1 MKTGYCIPLALLLTA
16 LSCSQPSGRK
26 KGITKSLDLYL
37 PGDLE
42 ATLWAES
49 PLFYNPTNMDV
60 DIRGRVWITEA
71 VDYRN
76 FNNDSA
82 KHLYHANGDRV
93 MILED
98 TDGDGR
104 ADTSK
109 VFVQDSDLIA
119 PVGIAVIGNK
129 VVVSCS
135 PNMIVYTDENGDD
148 RPDKKEIFLTGFGG
162 HDHDHSLHAAYA
174 GPDGNWYF
182 NTGNAGPH
190 IVKDKSG
197 WTLRSGSIYTGGS
210 PYNNKNSGN
219 MKSDDGKVWVGGLA
233 LCIKPDGTGLKVLGH
248 NFRNA
253 YEVIPDSYG
262 NLWQNDNDDQVV
274 ACRTSWLMEGGNA
287 GFFSAD
293 GTRFWQADQRP
304 GQDVFAAHWHQ
315 DDPGVM
321 PAGDRSGAG
330 APTGIVVNE
339 SDALG
344 REYLGLLMSADAGR
358 NVIFGYHPAL
368 RQSGFD
374 LGKRENFISSVA
386 DADAPYVWNDTAQ
399 NRKKES
405 WFRPSD
411 VTIGTDGAI
420 YIADWYDPVVGGH
433 QMQDSIGYGRIYRIV
448 PKNKKLAAP
457 KIDIGTTEGQIA
469 ALKSPAINVRNR
481 GFERLRQKGEAAVPP
496 VRELLDDRNPYIRA
510 RAVWLLAQ
518 LGAKGKAVVE
528 EVLESKEVQLR
539 ATAYRALRQS
549 NSDMLPYATKM
560 INDTSSFVRRE
571 VAISLRDWPYEKK
584 KPLLVE
590 LIKKFD
596 GEDRWYLEA
605 LGAGLQGHEPDI
617 YPEVVKI
624 FGEGKTAAQWNRP
637 MAALAWRLH
646 PPEAVPAL
654 AQRAG
659 DQQLP
664 AQDRQAALTALAF
677 VNTGPA
683 AQAMAALAK
692 GNLRDVSEAASYWLA
707 FRQGNDWYNL
717 LDWSTIDLNTAYERQ
732 LATMKVKKQIIT
744 DEHQSL
750 DERKWRV
757 QEMAVDSVGG
767 RLLIGMAEEKTLPKD
782 LLPFIEQKI
791 FVNPDATIRMQAGK
805 YFKQPG
811 SGRTY
816 SIPDMLQ
823 LKADVA
829 NGKTVFTTRCGS
841 CHRLGKEGISIG
853 PDLTGIGKKFDNA
866 ALLDAIVN
874 PSAGIVFGYESWL
887 VNTSDGATLFGFLL
901 SENQRSIVIKDIG
914 GQRHVVDKKKITSR
928 KKQEKSL
935 MPDPVSNNLTEKDIT
950 DVVGFLKSHG

>member
-1 MKTGYCIPLALLLTA
+1 MKIRYCIPFAILLNSLACT
-16 LSCSQPSGRK
+16 QPANEKNS
-26 KGITKSLDLYL
+26 DLYL
-37 PGDLE
+37 PNDLE
-42 ATLWAES
+42 VTLWAES

-60 DIRGRVWITEA
+60 DIRGRIWITEA

-76 FNNDSA
+76 YNNDSI

-109 VFVQDSDLIA
+109 VFVQDKDLIA

-129 VVVSCS
+129 IIVSCS
-135 PNMIVYTDENGDD
+135 PNIIVYTDENGDD
-148 RPDKKEIFLTGFGG
+148 QPDKKEIFLNGFGG
-162 HDHDHSLHAAYA
+162 RDHDHSLHAVYA

-182 NTGNAGPH
+182 NVGNAGPH

-197 WTLRSGSIYTGGS
+197 WTLRAGSIYTGGS
-210 PYNNKNSGN
+210 PYNTTNSGN
-219 MKSDDGKVWVGGLA
+219 MKSDDGRIWVGGLA
-233 LCIKPDGTGLKVLGH
+233 LSIKPDGAGLKVLGH

-287 GFFSAD
+287 GYFSTD
-293 GTRFWQADQRP
+293 GTRYWQADQRP
-304 GQDVFAAHWHQ
+304 GQSVFAAHWHQ

-321 PAGDRSGAG
+321 PAGDCSGAG

-344 REYLGLLMSADAGR
+344 KRYLGMLLSADAGR
-358 NVIFGYHPAL
+358 NVIFGYHPTIQ
-368 RQSGFD
+368 QSGYS
-374 LGKRENFISSVA
+374 LGKRENFIRSVL

-420 YIADWYDPVVGGH
+420 YVADWYDPVVGGH
-433 QMQDSIGYGRIYRIV
+433 QMQDSMGYGRIYRIV
-448 PKNKKLAAP
+448 PKNKKLTPP
-457 KIDIGTTEGQIA
+457 KIDINTTEGQIA
-469 ALKSPAINVRNR
+469 ALKSPAINVRNQ
-481 GFERLRQKGEAAVPP
+481 GFERLKEKGGTSVQP
-496 VRELLDDRNPYIRA
+496 VQALLKNNNPYIRA

-518 LGAKGKAVVE
+518 LGEKGIAAVE
-528 EVLESKEVQLR
+528 AVLKNPDVQLR

-549 NSDMLPYATKM
+549 GSDMLPYAQEM
-560 INDTSSFVRRE
+560 ISDTSAFVRRE
-571 VAISLRDWPYEKK
+571 VIISLRDWPYEKK
-584 KPLLVE
+584 KPLLLE
-590 LIKKFD
+590 LIKRSD

-605 LGAGLQGHEPDI
+605 LGASVQGYESYI
-617 YPEVVKI
+617 YPEILKL
-624 FGEGKTAAQWNRP
+624 FGDEKNATQWNRP

-646 PPEAVPAL
+646 PPEAVAAL

-659 DQQLP
+659 DQKLP
-664 AQDRQAALTALAF
+664 APDRQAALTALAF
-677 VNTGPA
+677 VNTQPA
-683 AQAMAALAK
+683 AQAMATLAK
-692 GNLRDVSEAASYWLA
+692 ENMPDVAEAASYWLA
-707 FRQGNDWYNL
+707 FRQGNDWFDL
-717 LDWSTIDLNTAYERQ
+717 LDWSKLDLNTAYQRK
-732 LATMKVKKQIIT
+732 LSKMKVKKQIIT

-767 RLLIGMAEEKTLPKD
+767 QLLIGMAEEKTLPKD
-782 LLPFIEQKI
+782 LLPFVEEKI

-805 YFKQPG
+805 YFKHAG
-811 SGRTY
+811 SDRSY

-823 LKADVA
+823 LKADLT
-829 NGKTVFTTRCGS
+829 NGKTVFTSRCSS
-841 CHRLGKEGISIG
+841 CHKLGDEGKSIG

-901 SENQRSIVIKDIG
+901 SENAQSIVIKDIA
-914 GQRHVVDKKKITSR
+914 GQKHVVDKKKITAK
-928 KKQEKSL
+928 KKQKKSL
-935 MPDPVSNNLTEKDIT
+935 MPDPFSNNLTEKEIT
-950 DVVGFLKSHG
+950 DVVGFLRSHG

>member
-16 LSCSQPSGRK
+16 LACSQPSGRK
-26 KGITKSLDLYL
+26 KEITKSLDLYL

-60 DIRGRVWITEA
+60 DIRGRIWITEA

-82 KHLYHANGDRV
+82 RHLYHANGDRI

-109 VFVQDSDLIA
+109 VFVQDRDLIA

-457 KIDIGTTEGQIA
+457 KIDIGSTEGQIA
-469 ALKSPAINVRNR
+469 ALKSPAINVRNQ
-481 GFERLRQKGEAAVPP
+481 GFERLREKGEAAVQP
-496 VRELLDDRNPYIRA
+496 VRALLDDRNPYIRA

-518 LGAKGKAVVE
+518 LGAKGRAAVE
-528 EVLESKEVQLR
+528 EVLENPDVQLR

-549 NSDMLPYATKM
+549 NNDILPYATKM
-560 INDTSSFVRRE
+560 MNDTSPFVRRE
-571 VAISLRDWPYEKK
+571 VAVSLRDWPYEKK

-605 LGAGLQGHEPDI
+605 LGASLQGHEPDI

-624 FGEGKTAAQWNRP
+624 FEGKNAAQWNRP

-646 PPEAVPAL
+646 PPGAVPAL
-654 AQRAG
+654 ARRAG

-664 AQDRQAALTALAF
+664 AKDRQAALTALAF
-677 VNTGPA
+677 VNTEPA

-767 RLLIGMAEEKTLPKD
+767 RLLIGMAEENTLPKD

-841 CHRLGKEGISIG
+841 CHRLGKQGISIG

-928 KKQEKSL
+928 KKQDKSL